1 MYKSLILALG
11 FTLIMGM
18 LSVAEAKPST
28 DQSVIQHVVKKHVI
42 KKKHRARRKKKVA
55 EVTLTKVEPEHNPF
69 LRDERWSS
77 SNDETAAEY
86 WAKEKARQDALNKA
100 VVEQPQIKT
109 RDQIRTQ
116 IVMN

>member
-28 DQSVIQHVVKKHVI
+28 DQSVIEHVVKKHVVK
-42 KKKHRARRKKKVA
+42 KKKHRVRRKKKVA

-77 SNDETAAEY
+77 
-86 WAKEKARQDALNKA
+86 
-100 VVEQPQIKT
+100 
-109 RDQIRTQ
+109 
-116 IVMN
+116 